1 MDERQRTALLTVA
14 RRALE
19 HSAVGGPEPD
29 PEPTAPDALVGD
41 VELPT
46 HHGAFVS
53 LHTRSHDLRGCVGCL
68 SSDRRLDEVVWDMA
82 EGAARRD
89 PRFPGVRVEE
99 VDGLVIEI
107 SVLEPST
114 PVAALDEVDIGRDGL
129 LVVGPRNR
137 GVLLPQVAT
146 EHGWDAE
153 TFADQTCVKARM
165 PPGSWREPGV
175 QLYRFAAEVFSEAR
189 P

>member
-29 PEPTAPDALVGD
+29 PEPTAPDGLVGD

-53 LHTRSHDLRGCVGCL
+53 LHTRSRDLRGCVGCL

-107 SVLEPST
+107 SVLEPSM

-129 LVVGPRNR
+129 LVIGPRNR